1 MCKFLSLMLLCN
13 ISMSFF
19 DVSKI
24 SVSSGVRMLTFYV
37 GFFSLQVVNWFTFTQ
52 RNLVVCPN
60 VETVK
65 LNYMGY
71 VLYKYLIIVG
81 IKKCF

>member
-1 MCKFLSLMLLCN
+1 MLLCN

-19 DVSKI
+19 DVSKL

-37 GFFSLQVVNWFTFTQ
+37 GFFFLQVVNWFTFTQ

-60 VETVK
+60 VEIVK